1 VNRAAI
7 AFVLVLA
14 PALATAQDA
23 RLARPLRIFEA
34 AQQLEE
40 STPSA
45 KVEIQTRYRAA
56 ANAFV
61 ELHTRDRLNSAR
73 LFTNAGNAYYF
84 AGDLGDANLWFSR
97 ALVLDPEN
105 PRALA
110 GRQLVRRQLPW
121 QPPVS
126 VGEDLLATLFFWHT
140 GMSFSSRRAL
150 FLVIWPLVFLLLAL
164 GKRRRWV
171 LGLALLS
178 ALAGV
183 ALLTS
188 LALTAQAD
196 EASAGC
202 VLRVS
207 VEGRSGDGKSY
218 SLSHSAALPAGS
230 EARALETRASWV
242 HVALPDGTEAWIPRE
257 SVAWVIPAH

>member
-1 VNRAAI
+1 MKRAAI
-7 AFVLVLA
+7 GFVLLLA
-14 PALATAQDA
+14 PALAAAQDA
-23 RLARPLRIFEA
+23 RLAEPLKLFAA
-34 AQQLEE
+34 AQELEQ

-45 KVEIQTRYRAA
+45 KAEIQTRYRAA
-56 ANAFV
+56 AEAFR
-61 ELHTRDRLNSAR
+61 ELHTRDGLNSAR
-73 LFTNAGNAYYF
+73 LFTNVANAYFF
-84 AGDLGDANLWFSR
+84 AGDLGGANLWYGR
-97 ALVLDPEN
+97 ALVLDPEE

-121 QPPVS
+121 QRPIS

-140 GMSFSSRRAL
+140 GMSFSGRRAL
-150 FLVIWPLVFLLLAL
+150 FLVIWPLVFLLLVL

-178 ALAGV
+178 GLAGA

-188 LALTAQAD
+188 LGLSARA
-196 EASAGC
+196 EAKSTGC

-218 SLSHSAALPAGS
+218 SLSHSAPLPAGS
-230 EARALETRASWV
+230 EAQVLEARGSWV
-242 HVALPDGTEAWIPRE
+242 HVALPDNTQ
-257 SVAWVIPAH
+257 AWVPKESAARVIPTR